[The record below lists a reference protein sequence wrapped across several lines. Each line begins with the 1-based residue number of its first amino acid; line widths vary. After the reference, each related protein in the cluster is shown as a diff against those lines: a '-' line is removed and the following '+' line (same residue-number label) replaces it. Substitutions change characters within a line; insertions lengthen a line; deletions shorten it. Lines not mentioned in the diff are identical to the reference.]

1 MLARDLAARA
11 PAIHV
16 IIPLDPETEALRARH
31 TAIGRTFAP
40 LAEMIAALIFP
51 PIALLA
57 ALIARACLPTV
68 LAQVFP

>member
-40 LAEMIAALIFP
+40 VAEMIPALIFP

-57 ALIARACLPTV
+57 ALITARSLPT
-68 LAQVFP
+68 LIAQVLS

>member
-31 TAIGRTFAP
+31 RAIGRTFTP
-40 LAEMIAALIFP
+40 IAAMIPTVAFP

-57 ALIARACLPTV
+57 ALIIWRSLPT
-68 LAQVFP
+68 LIAQVFP